1 MSKTI
6 RCWADAIHE
15 NAKEH
20 GWWDDAATAEEKHK
34 ILPEKLLLVITE
46 LAEATED
53 DRNGTMDTYL
63 SAGGKPEGF
72 WVEVADAVIRIL
84 DLAGAF
90 KVDLEHI
97 IEVKHEYNKT
107 RPHRHGGKV
116 I

>member
-1 MSKTI
+1 MAKTL
-6 RCWADAIHE
+6 RVRQDEIHE
-15 NAKEH
+15 NAVNH
-20 GWWDDAATAEEKHK
+20 GWWDGVTEEDKVKLIPEK
-34 ILPEKLLLVITE
+34 ILLVHAE
-46 LAEATED
+46 LSEAVEEF
-53 DRNGTMDTYL
+53 RNGTIDTYIG
-63 SAGGKPEGF
+63 AGGKPEGL
-72 WVEVADAVIRIL
+72 WVEMADAIIRIL